1 MFILPLTLIV
11 WQPLIYLFIFLVNL
25 YISFLISTY
34 FILFAVFL
42 YNEIILFVYVYLCAQ
57 IDYFLPTLLTLL

>member
-11 WQPLIYLFIFLVNL
+11 WQVLIYLFIFLVNL

-34 FILFAVFL
+34 FILFDVFL
-42 YNEIILFVYVYLCAQ
+42 CKEIILFVYVYFCAH